1 MRAQQHTLLIIGYG
15 HAGRRFADAARY
27 LQDSEDG
34 QLALVG
40 VCDVSASA
48 REDARRF
55 TSAYEHVEEAMEALR
70 PSAVVVA
77 VNEEAHAEVLHR
89 LAPYAPQVILCEKP
103 LTATVAEAESLPA
116 SIVDAQLSV
125 HFVERHSPVL
135 VDWFEWAST
144 RSGLKPL
151 RVEFFWG
158 KHRIGDQRPT
168 MGVMSEVTHPVD
180 LVDYLFGFEQFEIV
194 HAYGLE
200 SDYSPHH
207 SMALDT
213 ISFVARTEDFAVIG
227 VSSFAWPRRHR
238 AVSALLV
245 DDEGMLFRLTIDFD
259 TPRWDCDALR
269 IELVD
274 PSTGQRRTL
283 VERRVQDADYPE
295 EIRGVAKV
303 AEFIRQSLAV
313 AAGDRSAHPLV
324 DYGQA
329 LKIQHVLGAL
339 AAELDQ
345 EQISRLTLVGNARMQ
360 PSVPFSVDDRSAS
373 EAVTPNGNGT
383 HRGTL
388 ALRDLQETL

>member
-1 MRAQQHTLLIIGYG
+1 MTAQQNTLLIIGYG

-27 LQDSEDG
+27 LQDREDG

-55 TSAYEHVEEAMEALR
+55 TSAYEQLEEAMEALK
-70 PSAVVVA
+70 PSAVVVT

-89 LAPYAPQVILCEKP
+89 LAPYAPRVILCEKP
-103 LTATVAEAESLPA
+103 LTATVEEAESLPA

-125 HFVERHSPVL
+125 NFVERHSPVL
-135 VDWFEWAST
+135 ADWFEWAST
-144 RSGLKPL
+144 RPGLKPL

-180 LVDYLFGFEQFEIV
+180 LVDYLFGFERFEIV

-207 SMALDT
+207 DLALDT
-213 ISFVARTEDFAVIG
+213 ISFVGRTEDFAVIG

-238 AVSALLV
+238 ALSALLV
-245 DDEGMLFRLTIDFD
+245 DEEGMLFRLTIDFD
-259 TPRWDCDALR
+259 TPRWDCDAIR
-269 IELVD
+269 IERVD
-274 PSTGQRRTL
+274 PSTGQRRAL
-283 VERRVQDADYPE
+283 VERRVRDTDHPKE
-295 EIRGVAKV
+295 VRGVAKV
-303 AEFIRQSLAV
+303 AEFIRQSFAV
-313 AAGDRSAHPLV
+313 AAGERSAHTLV

-339 AAELDQ
+339 AAELEP
-345 EQISRLTLVGNARMQ
+345 EQISRLTLVGNTRVQ
-360 PSVPFSVDDRSAS
+360 PSMPLFRRRRERDRS
-373 EAVTPNGNGT
+373 
-383 HRGTL
+383 R
-388 ALRDLQETL
+388 ALRERERHAPWRTRAA